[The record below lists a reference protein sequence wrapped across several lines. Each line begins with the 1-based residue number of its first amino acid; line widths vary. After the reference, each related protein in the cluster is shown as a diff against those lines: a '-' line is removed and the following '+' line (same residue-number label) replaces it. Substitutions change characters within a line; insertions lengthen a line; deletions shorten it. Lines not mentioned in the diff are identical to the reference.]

1 MPNAHLLKSDI
12 CSFPFEKE
20 GYAYL
25 FKAGDKKESL
35 IFCKNRD
42 ESFFLQLIDRG
53 DLYLLKSEK
62 ITRPTNIK
70 IVQDAIRY
78 FVEKNGLKIVSSNIF
93 SKKNRLKKRSPFLKD
108 ILFFKDFEVDG
119 EVEIE
124 IGFGSGRHIL
134 HQAKKYPGK
143 TFIGIEI
150 HKPSIEQ
157 LLKQCE
163 LQGITNILVIDYDAR
178 ILLQILK
185 SNTVSKIYLHFPVPW
200 DKKPHRR
207 VMSRAFMDE
216 CIRVLK
222 PNGRLEIR
230 TDSENYFRYSLEIL
244 LSLKKGEFKI
254 NKNSSLEVSSKY
266 EDRWRRMEKNIY
278 DLHFINRELSKPLQ
292 QRKMVE
298 FENGVDLK
306 SIKRKFSNKTIRGDD
321 YFVHFEKIYKN
332 DEEDLAIIKLS
343 FGDYEKSE
351 HKYMILRDNG
361 VSFLPKEIVPIKQNL
376 LALEM
381 IKEYIYESK

>member
-20 GYAYL
+20 DFTYI
-25 FKAGDKKESL
+25 FKADDKKESL
-35 IFCKNRD
+35 IFCKNKE
-42 ESFFLQLIDRG
+42 ESFFLQLIDK
-53 DLYLLKSEK
+53 DDSYLLKSEK

-70 IVQDAIRY
+70 IVQDAIRC
-78 FVEKNGLKIVSSNIF
+78 FVEKNGLKIISSNIF
-93 SKKNRLKKRSPFLKD
+93 SKKNHLKKRSPFLKD
-108 ILFFKDFEVDG
+108 ILYFKDFEVAG

-134 HQAKKYPGK
+134 HQAKKQPHK

-163 LQGITNILVIDYDAR
+163 LQGITNIMVIDYDAR

-222 PNGRLEIR
+222 SNGRLEIR

-254 NKNSSLEVSSKY
+254 NKNSSLEISSKY
-266 EDRWRRMEKNIY
+266 EDRWRKMEKNIY
-278 DLHFINRELSKPLQ
+278 DLHFINQELSKPLQ
-292 QRKMVE
+292 DRKMVE
-298 FENGVDLK
+298 FKKRVDLELL
-306 SIKRKFSNKTIRGDD
+306 KRKFSNKTIRGDD

-332 DEEDLAIIKLS
+332 DEENLIVIKLS
-343 FGDYEKSE
+343 FGDYKMSE
-351 HKYMILRDNG
+351 HKYMILRDNTI
-361 VSFLPKEIVPIKQNL
+361 SFLPKEILPIRQNL
-376 LALEM
+376 LALET
-381 IKEYIYESK
+381 IKEYIHESK